1 MLPIGQVKHI
11 SVCESWVQ
19 LAKCSPLEYNEW
31 VLPCTGR
38 EYTQCHVWSKRTQW
52 SEPHSSRPGKFW
64 WCHYGWCRPGKGR
77 WHSAGSTHSLGG
89 HWIHTP
95 PLGKAGANSQLPLAI
110 RKADEQGQR
119 EGEGGRGGRWGGR
132 EQCLPNTQFIDG
144 HLYSDLHSYESCR
157 ESTKSLSERWD
168 LYCRW
173 IIKQSSGVKQEQ
185 Q

>member
-31 VLPCTGR
+31 ALPCTGR

-132 EQCLPNTQFIDG
+132 EQCLPNTQFIWWT
-144 HLYSDLHSYESCR
+144 LILRPSQL
-157 ESTKSLSERWD
+157 
-168 LYCRW
+168 W
-173 IIKQSSGVKQEQ
+173 ILQGIHKIPIRKMRPILQMDYKTVFRG
-185 Q
+185 

>member
-11 SVCESWVQ
+11 SICESWVQ
-19 LAKCSPLEYNEW
+19 LARCSLLEYNEW
-31 VLPCTGR
+31 ALPCTGR

-52 SEPHSSRPGKFW
+52 SEPHSSHPGKFW

-77 WHSAGSTHSLGG
+77 WHSVGSTHSLGG

-119 EGEGGRGGRWGGR
+119 EEEGGSTLFT
-132 EQCLPNTQFIDG
+132 EYSIYLMDIYTQTFTAMNLAGNPQKPYQRDETYTADG
-144 HLYSDLHSYESCR
+144 L
-157 ESTKSLSERWD
+157 
-168 LYCRW
+168 
-173 IIKQSSGVKQEQ
+173 
-185 Q
+185 